1 MSAFWAIVRNEMVQL
16 YRDQWYL
23 FLLTVGALTSLIIMA
38 FTLSADIENVATVIV
53 DLDHSWESRRFAQTV
68 LNDDFFAVD
77 FAPDRPYA
85 EHQLQEGQAKVA
97 LIIPAG
103 YSQQISRGETAQ
115 IQALID
121 GSIPNIAELARNHLS
136 VLTSH
141 HAQVLVEQA
150 LARQGR
156 PIIVPLTFQ
165 PRIRY
170 NPQLKT
176 IASVMPGLMSV
187 VLAVAAVG
195 AAAAF
200 GRERERGTLEML
212 ICSPLGRWPL
222 LLGRVIPYLL
232 LGLFDVAVFALLG
245 YFAFQVPMRGSLPLF
260 ILLSAA
266 YLFAITST
274 GVFIAQFLNTQ
285 HAAMM
290 VTFMLFGI
298 SPSYLSDIFFPVFT
312 MPAWLQQ
319 QSAMMPATHFT
330 VIARSIFLKGVG
342 WEALESN
349 TLALLATGGLMS
361 LLAYLRFQKKLG

>member
-23 FLLTVGALTSLIIMA
+23 FLLTVGALTSLVIMA
-38 FTLSADIENVATVIV
+38 FTLSADIENVATIVV
-53 DLDHSWESRRFAQTV
+53 DLDRSRESRQFIQTV

-77 FAPDRPYA
+77 FAPDRDYA
-85 EHQLQEGQAKVA
+85 EQQFKEGRAKVA
-97 LIIPAG
+97 LIVPADYG
-103 YSQQISRGETAQ
+103 RRIKRRETVQ

-121 GSIPNIAELARNHLS
+121 GSIPGVAELARNHLA
-136 VLTSH
+136 VLTNN
-141 HAQVLVEQA
+141 HAQTLIGQE
-150 LARQGR
+150 LARQG
-156 PIIVPLTFQ
+156 ITTIVLLTFQ
-165 PRIRY
+165 PRIRF

-195 AAAAF
+195 AASAF

-232 LGLFDVAVFALLG
+232 LGLFDVAVFALIG
-245 YFAFQVPMRGSLPLF
+245 YFAFRVPMRGSLPLF
-260 ILLSAA
+260 ILLSSA
-266 YLFAITST
+266 YLFAITSA
-274 GVFIAQFLNTQ
+274 GVFIAQFLHTQ

-298 SPSYLSDIFFPVFT
+298 SPSYLSDIFFPVIT
-312 MPAWLQQ
+312 MPFYNYRPKYF
-319 QSAMMPATHFT
+319 S
-330 VIARSIFLKGVG
+330 
-342 WEALESN
+342 
-349 TLALLATGGLMS
+349 
-361 LLAYLRFQKKLG
+361 